1 MAGGSKRGLVAPQ
14 NTFLENIIR
23 KTNQYEN
30 HNNFLLAN
38 SQIWEWPIVY
48 ANEGFCQLTG
58 IARSEMMTRSCVCE
72 FMHGHL
78 TNMDTVDN
86 MQLALEKQEQ
96 AKFELLLYDKQGTPL
111 WFLIQLAPIKNDGDV
126 TIMFLLTFKNITLLK
141 KPIQGAGPKGGG
153 FTNFVKSLQK
163 SKDVVMEEQLSASV
177 TDLGDKKNKLS
188 EMFSLSPD
196 MLPKYHHEAPKTPSH
211 IILHYSMLKTMW
223 DWFILILTFY
233 TALIVPYNV
242 AFLIK
247 ESNDKNR
254 SAFWLLSDS
263 AVDVIFLFDIVI
275 NFHTTYVGPGG
286 EVISDPKVIRMNY
299 IKSWFV
305 IDLLSCLPY
314 DLINFMFSH
323 QGFPDEG
330 ISSLFSSLKVARL
343 LRLGRVARKLDHYI
357 EYGGAMLVLLVC
369 FFGLSGHW
377 LACIWY
383 TIGNSS
389 VSDGNGTIVSN
400 NWLVMLG
407 ETTGKPYFIGE
418 NHSVFGGPTHKQ
430 AYIAALYFTMTS
442 LTSVG
447 FGNVAGNT
455 ENEQI
460 FCVVMLIFGALL
472 YATIFGNVTTIIQQ
486 MYADTNRYHDMLNS
500 VREFLKLYQIP
511 EGLSDRIMDYIVSTW
526 SMSKGID
533 TQKVLNYCPKDM
545 KADICVHLN
554 RKVFNKHA
562 AFRLASDSC
571 LRALAI
577 EFVTTHN
584 APGDMIYHKGESVD
598 ALNFVI
604 SGSLEVIQ
612 DDEVVAI
619 LSKGDVFGDTFW
631 QTNTVGQSAS
641 HVRALTYC
649 DLHSIKR
656 DNFMRVL
663 KFYQSFAASFS
674 KKMVLTYNLRK
685 RYLFRKL
692 SDIKKEKEEALARK
706 NDPTW
711 EGNFPDEHPVRQLFR
726 RFKQRYRA
734 KQEKQQEL
742 KAVKQGTSQ
751 QKPVSP
757 GGDTK
762 NEGAKLERPDEEQ
775 RKLYDSSKGG
785 AGEVYM
791 VIDTE
796 KIVST
801 VDKSKRELQVGV
813 QKLSDRITQIEES
826 LIRITD
832 LLGKRESSN
841 KNNNNNNRDNYNN
854 NNNIFVTE
862 PSETTSARPLLKV
875 AEKPKRSVCLDLI
888 TRPLIRHRQARGAP
902 CSVVFVNEANE
913 GYQPPTSYPTNL
925 PGASNDVIVV
935 DLENERGGD
944 SHS

>member
-1 MAGGSKRGLVAPQ
+1 
-14 NTFLENIIR
+14 
-23 KTNQYEN
+23 
-30 HNNFLLAN
+30 
-38 SQIWEWPIVY
+38 
-48 ANEGFCQLTG
+48 
-58 IARSEMMTRSCVCE
+58 
-72 FMHGHL
+72 
-78 TNMDTVDN
+78 
-86 MQLALEKQEQ
+86 
-96 AKFELLLYDKQGTPL
+96 
-111 WFLIQLAPIKNDGDV
+111 
-126 TIMFLLTFKNITLLK
+126 
-141 KPIQGAGPKGGG
+141 
-153 FTNFVKSLQK
+153 
-163 SKDVVMEEQLSASV
+163 
-177 TDLGDKKNKLS
+177 
-188 EMFSLSPD
+188 MFSLSPD

-619 LSKGDVFGDTFW
+619 LSKFLFVYF
-631 QTNTVGQSAS
+631 
-641 HVRALTYC
+641 
-649 DLHSIKR
+649 K
-656 DNFMRVL
+656 NFL
-663 KFYQSFAASFS
+663 FLLQ
-674 KKMVLTYNLRK
+674 
-685 RYLFRKL
+685 YLFRKL

-734 KQEKQQEL
+734 KQERQQEL

-762 NEGAKLERPDEEQ
+762 TEGAKLERPGEEQ

-841 KNNNNNNRDNYNN
+841 KSNNNNNRDNYNNN

-888 TRPLIRHRQARGAP
+888 TRPLVRHRQAKAAP

-913 GYQPPTSYPTNL
+913 SYQPPTSYPTNL

-935 DLENERGGD
+935 DLENECD